1 MVGACLCA
9 PRHTPRLVSVA
20 DQHRILQSFCVLD
33 GLVIASDGL
42 PRHELKVTAHVFK
55 FDLKRV
61 DSGGLMKSEIIAKIS
76 KSALVLSF
84 YY

>member
-1 MVGACLCA
+1 M
-9 PRHTPRLVSVA
+9 
-20 DQHRILQSFCVLD
+20 
-33 GLVIASDGL
+33 IASDGL